1 MIHGCFEGS
10 FRVARQKGLSCDL
23 LYQRCER
30 RGSGPTSF
38 LSMIKHEKRIIDN
51 RANISSSN
59 HQALVQV
66 FSCEFCETF
75 YRTPLDN
82 CLYISENSD
91 EFLRTLVKS
100 LKTKFFYKFCNIF
113 KNALLVKYVRTAA
126 TEHS

>member
-66 FSCEFCETF
+66 FSCEFCEISKNTF
-75 YRTPLDN
+75 FTEHLWTTA
-82 CLYISENSD
+82 ST
-91 EFLRTLVKS
+91 FLRTLMNS
-100 LKTKFFYKFCNIF
+100 C
-113 KNALLVKYVRTAA
+113 AL
-126 TEHS
+126 